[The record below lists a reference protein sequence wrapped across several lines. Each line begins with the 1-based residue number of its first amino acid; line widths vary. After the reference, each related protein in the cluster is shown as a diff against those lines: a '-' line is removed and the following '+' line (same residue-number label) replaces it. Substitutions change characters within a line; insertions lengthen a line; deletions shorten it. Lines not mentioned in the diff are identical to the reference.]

1 MDDSTVVVTGGAG
14 GIGTALVRAFAD
26 AGATVVAA
34 VRTGSDDRPMS
45 SDDGASDGLFS
56 DRPSVET
63 ATADVRDEFDAERL
77 MERAARAGGEIDLVL
92 PCAAVFHGEPGES
105 PLPEESYTAFD
116 NQFRTNARGV
126 FTTVKE
132 ALPHLAADARVL
144 VPSGAVAT
152 EPSAGYGG
160 YAVSK
165 AAAEA
170 VARGFA
176 ADIEQAV
183 GVVDPG
189 VVATELTGGQG
200 RDPEDVA
207 GMFHWAATEADPE
220 ELNGGRLTLAD
231 WKRATR

>member
-1 MDDSTVVVTGGAG
+1 MRSFAG
-14 GIGTALVRAFAD
+14 

-34 VRTGSDDRPMS
+34 VRTGGDDRPKPS
-45 SDDGASDGLFS
+45 SAEDGPFADLGTV
-56 DRPSVET
+56 DTV
-63 ATADVRDEFDAERL
+63 TADVRDEFDAERL

-92 PCAAVFHGEPGES
+92 PCAAVFHGERGEQS
-105 PLPEESYTAFD
+105 LDDEAYSAFD
-116 NQFRTNARGV
+116 DEYRTNARGV
-126 FTTVKE
+126 FATIKE
-132 ALPHLAADARVL
+132 AVPHLADDARVL
-144 VPSGAVAT
+144 VPSGRVAT

-183 GVVDPG
+183 GIVDPG
-189 VVATELTGGQG
+189 VAATALTDGEG
-200 RDPEDVA
+200 RDPEDVV
-207 GMFHWAATEADPE
+207 GLFEWAATEVDAD

-231 WKRATR
+231 WERATR

>member
-1 MDDSTVVVTGGAG
+1 MDDSTVVVTGAAG
-14 GIGTALVRAFAD
+14 GIGSALVREFAE
-26 AGATVVAA
+26 AGATVVAG
-34 VRTGSDDRPMS
+34 VHTGSDDRPKPG
-45 SDDGASDGLFS
+45 DEQASDGPFADLS
-56 DRPSVET
+56 GVQT
-63 ATADVRDEFDAERL
+63 VAADVRDEFDAERL

-92 PCAAVFHGEPGES
+92 PCAAVFHGDPGAA
-105 PLPEESYTAFD
+105 PLSEEAYAAFD

-126 FTTVKE
+126 FAAVTE
-132 ALPHLAADARVL
+132 AIPHLAADARVL
-144 VPSGAVAT
+144 VPSGSVAT

-189 VVATELTGGQG
+189 VVATELTGGKG
-200 RDPEDVA
+200 RDPEDVT
-207 GMFHWAATEADPE
+207 GLFRWAATAVDAE
-220 ELNGGRLTLAD
+220 ELNGARLDLKD

>member
-14 GIGTALVRAFAD
+14 GIGAALVRAFAD

-132 ALPHLAADARVL
+132 ALPHLAVDARVL

-207 GMFHWAATEADPE
+207 GMFHWAATEADSE

>member
-1 MDDSTVVVTGGAG
+1 MDDSTVVVTGAAG
-14 GIGTALVRAFAD
+14 GIGAALVRAFAD

-34 VRTGSDDRPMS
+34 VRTGSDDRPMPRT
-45 SDDGASDGLFS
+45 DDAADGPFP

-77 MERAARAGGEIDLVL
+77 MERAARVGGEIDLVV
-92 PCAAVFHGEPGES
+92 PAAAVFHGEPGES
-105 PLPEESYTAFD
+105 PLSEESYAAFD
-116 NQFRTNARGV
+116 DQYRTNARGV
-126 FTTVKE
+126 FTTIQE

-144 VPSGAVAT
+144 VPSGSVAT
-152 EPSAGYGG
+152 ESKPGYGG

-176 ADIEQAV
+176 ADIEPAV

-200 RDPEDVA
+200 REPEDVI
-207 GMFHWAATEADPE
+207 GLFQWAATAVDAET
-220 ELNGGRLTLAD
+220 LNGDRLTLAD